1 MREVIEELQIDV
13 SCLLDDL
20 TEIKETDLFAI
31 QDKLEFL
38 LKLAS
43 EVRQ

>member
-20 TEIKETDLFAI
+20 TEIKETDLYAI

-38 LKLAS
+38 LKLAN
-43 EVRQ
+43 EARL

>member
-1 MREVIEELQIDV
+1 MTEVIEELQIDV

-20 TEIKETDLFAI
+20 TEIKENDLFAI

-38 LKLAS
+38 LKLAD